1 MNDEKLRDAYERGLP
16 RYDDAG
22 SPPLD
27 DVSAERLR
35 RLVEREGSES
45 ERLRTLDVA
54 LSSAEGRRELEIAWA
69 AARAARPPRRSWQ
82 RFALA
87 ASVLIVVGV
96 SASTLWLRGRGPQAT
111 VLRGGSDS
119 PVTLVAPVGEVR
131 SDRAT
136 RFLWRA
142 VGNAAQYQIVVVDT
156 TGTEMY
162 AGETRDTAL
171 TLPDS
176 VHLVPGQAYLW
187 WVQARLNDQS
197 TVTAVTQRVV
207 VTK

>member
-16 RYDDAG
+16 KSDG
-22 SPPLD
+22 SLALD

-35 RLVEREGSES
+35 RLVEGEGSES

-54 LSSAEGRRELEIAWA
+54 VSSAEGRRELEIAWA

-82 RFALA
+82 RFTLA
-87 ASVLIVVGV
+87 ASVLIVVGLG
-96 SASTLWLRGRGPQAT
+96 ASTLWLRQHNPPTAT
-111 VLRGGSDS
+111 VLRGSDS
-119 PVTLVAPVGEVR
+119 PVTLVAPLGQVR
-131 SDRAT
+131 PDRAT

-142 VGNAAQYQIVVVDT
+142 VANADRYQIVLVDT
-156 TGTEMY
+156 TGTELY
-162 AGETRDTAL
+162 AGETRDTAV

-176 VHLVPGQAYLW
+176 VRLTPGQAYLW

-197 TVTAVTQRVV
+197 TVTAVTQRLVV
-207 VTK
+207 VPK

>member
-16 RYDDAG
+16 KSDG
-22 SPPLD
+22 SPALD

-35 RLVEREGSES
+35 RLVEGEGSES

-82 RFALA
+82 RFTLA
-87 ASVLIVVGV
+87 ASVLIVVGLG
-96 SASTLWLRGRGPQAT
+96 ASTLWLRQQNPPRAA
-111 VLRGGSDS
+111 VLRGSDS
-119 PVTLVAPVGEVR
+119 PVTLVAPVGEVH

-142 VGNAAQYQIVVVDT
+142 VGNADRYQIVVVDT

-162 AGETRDTAL
+162 AGETRDTAV

-176 VHLVPGQAYLW
+176 VRLMPGQAYLW

-197 TVTAVTQRVV
+197 TVTAVTQRLV
-207 VTK
+207 VTPK

>member
-1 MNDEKLRDAYERGLP
+1 MNDEKLREAYERGLP
-16 RYDDAG
+16 PSDG
-22 SPPLD
+22 SPALD

-35 RLVEREGSES
+35 RLVEGEGSES

-82 RFALA
+82 RFTLA
-87 ASVLIVVGV
+87 ASVLIVVGLG
-96 SASTLWLRGRGPQAT
+96 ASTLWLWQRHPSTRT
-111 VLRGGSDS
+111 VLRGSDS
-119 PVTLVAPVGEVR
+119 PVTLVAPVGEVG

-142 VGNAAQYQIVVVDT
+142 VGNADRYQIVVVDT

-176 VHLVPGQAYLW
+176 VRLMPGRAYLW

-197 TVTAVTQRVV
+197 TVTAVTQRLV
-207 VTK
+207 VTPK

>member
-16 RYDDAG
+16 QSDG
-22 SPPLD
+22 SPALD
-27 DVSAERLR
+27 DMSAERLR
-35 RLVEREGSES
+35 RLVEGEGSDS

-69 AARAARPPRRSWQ
+69 AARAARPSRRSWQ
-82 RFALA
+82 RFTLA
-87 ASVLIVVGV
+87 ASVLIVVGLG
-96 SASTLWLRGRGPQAT
+96 ASTLWLRQRNLPTAA
-111 VLRGGSDS
+111 VLRSSDS
-119 PVTLVAPVGEVR
+119 PVTLVAPVGEVG

-136 RFLWRA
+136 HFVWRA
-142 VGNAAQYQIVVVDT
+142 VGKADRYQIVVVDT

-176 VHLVPGQAYLW
+176 VRLTPGQAYLW

-197 TVTAVTQRVV
+197 TVTAVTQRLV
-207 VTK
+207 VTPK

>member
-1 MNDEKLRDAYERGLP
+1 MNDEKLREAYERGLP
-16 RYDDAG
+16 PSDG
-22 SPPLD
+22 SPALD

-35 RLVEREGSES
+35 RLVEGEGSES

-69 AARAARPPRRSWQ
+69 AARAARPQRRSWQ
-82 RFALA
+82 RFTLA
-87 ASVLIVVGV
+87 ASVLIVVGLG
-96 SASTLWLRGRGPQAT
+96 ASTLWLWQHNLPATT
-111 VLRGGSDS
+111 VLRSSDS
-119 PVTLVAPVGEVR
+119 PVTLVAPVGEVG

-136 RFLWRA
+136 RFVWRA
-142 VGNAAQYQIVVVDT
+142 VGKADRYQIVVVDT

-187 WVQARLNDQS
+187 WVQARLSDQS
-197 TVTAVTQRVV
+197 TVTAVTQRLV
-207 VTK
+207 VTAK

>member
-16 RYDDAG
+16 RSDG
-22 SPPLD
+22 SPALD

-35 RLVEREGSES
+35 RLVEGEGSES

-54 LSSAEGRRELEIAWA
+54 LSSAEGRRERGIAWA

-82 RFALA
+82 RFTLA
-87 ASVLIVVGV
+87 ASVLVVVGLG
-96 SASTLWLRGRGPQAT
+96 ASTLWLRQRNPPTTG
-111 VLRGGSDS
+111 LRGSDS

-142 VGNAAQYQIVVVDT
+142 VGNADRYQIVVVDT
-156 TGTEMY
+156 TGAEMY

-176 VHLVPGQAYLW
+176 VRLMPGRAYLW

-197 TVTAVTQRVV
+197 TVTAVTQRLV
-207 VTK
+207 VTPK